1 MGYSPKGGKESDITE
16 QLSIPPKNLKIE
28 RYIDEFHCTKQNN
41 CTPNCTEVEKEAHSF
56 VFCGLLE
63 LAYTGLQVSSVNFSE
78 I

>member
-1 MGYSPKGGKESDITE
+1 M
-16 QLSIPPKNLKIE
+16 E

-41 CTPNCTEVEKEAHSF
+41 CSPNCTKVEKETHSF